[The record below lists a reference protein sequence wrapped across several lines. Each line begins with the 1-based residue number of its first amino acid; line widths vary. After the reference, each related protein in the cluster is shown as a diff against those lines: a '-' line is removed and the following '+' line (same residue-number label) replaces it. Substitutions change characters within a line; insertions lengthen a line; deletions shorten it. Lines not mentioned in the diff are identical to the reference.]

1 MNEQEEVGIP
11 VLVSNF
17 MKEYEAKVEEVELPE
32 ANQYVDDVLLPK
44 YTSDLSPELL
54 DAFVDGVKGP
64 INTLLQGHMHPP
76 EEAVQEVSEHV
87 ESTETTVE

>member
-1 MNEQEEVGIP
+1 MNEQEIVIP

-17 MKEYEAKVEEVELPE
+17 MKEYVAKVAEVELPE

-54 DAFVDGVKGP
+54 EAFVEGVKGP
-64 INTLLQGHMHPP
+64 INTLLQGHMKTIG
-76 EEAVQEVSEHV
+76 ETVQEVSEHV
-87 ESTETTVE
+87 EAAE